1 MAKSVGMS
9 KNNTTLG
16 KNILYFM
23 SRYHIH
29 ISSKYHFRHIHSN
42 SQPQNNKPLLKKT
55 VKSKRVEG
63 YPIHTT
69 TVTISH
75 CAFLFT
81 HPYISFQHRHCHPIA
96 STFHTFTP
104 SNVLFHPF
112 MLNLLFAY
120 PINLINTNVGPTIH
134 PFYMKFGRSTSQP
147 DFDFIFIF
155 YLFNLILTW

>member
-1 MAKSVGMS
+1 MAERVGMS
-9 KNNTTLG
+9 RNNATFG

-75 CAFLFT
+75 CAFLFIHT
-81 HPYISFQHRHCHPIA
+81 NISFQHRHCHTFA
-96 STFHTFTP
+96 STFHNAFTH
-104 SNVLFHPF
+104 SNVSFHPF

-120 PINLINTNVGPTIH
+120 PIYLINTNVGPTTH
-134 PFYMKFGRSTSQP
+134 PYYTK
-147 DFDFIFIF
+147 
-155 YLFNLILTW
+155 FNLII